1 MTQALNKVYDIAAKF
16 WKYNK
21 LLQYQQLIF
30 WRLASNVLW
39 NLPWIIYTLLD
50 CESMDIWREKNC
62 YQAFEFKNS
71 SQSTTIHTLNQ
82 NYQLGKGIKQFNQ
95 EHNSQAGTYS
105 HARHYYDATSCRLK
119 LLLIQS
125 EVISLE
131 QFVNHEASHESR
143 CRVASHERRSFYID
157 VTRYAPV

>member
-1 MTQALNKVYDIAAKF
+1 MKA
-16 WKYNK
+16 
-21 LLQYQQLIF
+21 
-30 WRLASNVLW
+30 
-39 NLPWIIYTLLD
+39 WIS
-50 CESMDIWREKNC
+50 EGRKNC
-62 YQAFEFKNS
+62 YQAFEYKNS

-82 NYQLGKGIKQFNQ
+82 NCQLGKGIKQFNQ
-95 EHNSQAGTYS
+95 EHDSQVGPYS
-105 HARHYYDATSCRLK
+105 HARDYYDATSCSLK

-143 CRVASHERRSFYID
+143 CRIASHERSFYID